1 MPAAEEDILL
11 RKGIRPTT
19 NRILVVRALLHA
31 SAPMSMSML
40 EEEISSVDKSGIFR
54 ALSLFAEHELVH
66 VVEGG
71 DNMTRYELCH
81 GGDHCTIDDM
91 HVHFYC
97 EKCHRTF
104 CFADVPVPKVEYPA
118 GFAVSGANYM
128 ARGLCR
134 DCREK

>member
-19 NRILVVRALLHA
+19 NRIL
-31 SAPMSMSML
+31 
-40 EEEISSVDKSGIFR
+40 

-118 GFAVSGANYM
+118 GFEVSGANYM

-134 DCREK
+134 DCRER